1 MSLRKW
7 LYIVFINLLIVAFL
21 GLLLRYKITFSLP
34 FINQKYLQHGHSHFA
49 LAGWITQA
57 LMVLLSYTVS
67 KEISLTH
74 FKKHQWILIANLI
87 ASLGML
93 VSFPIQGYA
102 SVSIAFSSLSILV
115 SYIYALRLWK
125 DIDSISINKPGYK
138 WFKAALVFHVLS
150 SIGIFAMVYLMVT
163 RNMNPNFHL
172 AAVYLFLHFQYN
184 GWFVFSCFGLLVNK
198 MHDEGIKLK
207 QVSVF
212 FWINAI
218 ACIPAYFLSA
228 PWLPIPR
235 FVFVIVVIAAALQ
248 FLSWLW
254 VAFRIRKKTIAAL
267 LNIPSIAK
275 WLFSLSALAYTLKV
289 LLQLGSTI
297 PALSNIAFGFRPI
310 VVAYLHLVFLGVI
323 SLFIFGYTLGWI
335 FTKISN
341 LARRGMIL
349 FVLGIIVNETAL
361 MIQGVFAIGYHM
373 VPYINEII
381 FAITVLMF
389 LGVLLFNI
397 GIHRKKL
404 ERENQ
409 DAKPLFNELS
419 D

>member
-1 MSLRKW
+1 MSLKKW
-7 LYIVFINLLIVAFL
+7 MYLVFINLLIVAIL
-21 GLLLRYKITFSLP
+21 GVLLRYKITFSLP

-67 KEISLTH
+67 KEISLIH
-74 FKKHQWILIANLI
+74 FKKHQWVLIANLI

-93 VSFPIQGYA
+93 VSFPLQGYA

-115 SYIYALRLWK
+115 SYLYAFRLWK
-125 DIDSISINKPGYK
+125 DINSVPMVRPGYK
-138 WFKAALVFHVLS
+138 WFKAALLFLVLS
-150 SIGIFAMVYLMVT
+150 SIGIFFMVYLMIT

-184 GWFVFSCFGLLVNK
+184 GWFVFSCFGLIVNK
-198 MHDEGIKLK
+198 LHDKGVKVKGLT
-207 QVSVF
+207 VF
-212 FWINAI
+212 FWINAL
-218 ACIPAYFLSA
+218 ACMPAYYLSA

-235 FVFVIVVIAAALQ
+235 FVFIVVVLAAVLQ

-254 VAFRIRKKTIAAL
+254 IAFTMRKISVFNFKKIT
-267 LNIPSIAK
+267 SIAK
-275 WLFSLSALAYTLKV
+275 WLLSLSALAYTLKV

-297 PALSNIAFGFRPI
+297 PALSEIAFGYRPI

-323 SLFIFGYTLGWI
+323 SLFILGYALGWV

-341 LARRGMIL
+341 MARRGMIL
-349 FVLGIIVNETAL
+349 FVVGIILNETAL
-361 MIQGVFAIGYHM
+361 MIQGIFAISYNM

-381 FAITVLMF
+381 FGITVVML
-389 LGVLLFNI
+389 LGVLVFNI
-397 GIHRKKL
+397 GIHQRKELEGKL
-404 ERENQ
+404 
-409 DAKPLFNELS
+409 L
-419 D
+419 